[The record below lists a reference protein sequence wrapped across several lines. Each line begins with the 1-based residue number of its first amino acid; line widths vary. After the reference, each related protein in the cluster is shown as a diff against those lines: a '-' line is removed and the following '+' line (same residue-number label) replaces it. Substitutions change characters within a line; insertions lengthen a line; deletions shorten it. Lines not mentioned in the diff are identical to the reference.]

1 MIFNPPSAA
10 PSVLHTPLTFLPKDD
25 KRRKLFE
32 AARSSALSVQVGPAL
47 GVKPKGYQKHHLTEE
62 DVEEMRRLRAA
73 DPDKWTVSKIA
84 RKFNTT
90 SLFVRIC
97 TQNKERYEANIKAKE
112 EKVARM
118 GPRRRKAREDRA
130 KRWEQIYRD
139 E

>member
-1 MIFNPPSAA
+1 M
-10 PSVLHTPLTFLPKDD
+10 
-25 KRRKLFE
+25 
-32 AARSSALSVQVGPAL
+32 QVGPAL
-47 GVKPKGYQKHHLTEE
+47 GVKKPGYQKHHLTEE

-73 DPDKWTVSKIA
+73 YPDKWTVGKLA

-97 TQNKERYEANIKAKE
+97 TMHKERYEAAKKLKE
-112 EKVARM
+112 DVRARM
-118 GPRRRKAREDRA
+118 GPKRRTAREDRE